1 MISAKR
7 LKQKKT
13 SLLSLLVVGAA
24 LAAFAILPT
33 MSGMAAASK
42 GGDDEHGYKD
52 YDHKKKF
59 HWCYEW
65 YYSHHHYYKHWY
77 KDFYPYEDWYDCHP
91 PMPHYHHDDDS
102 HHSGGYDD
110 HQQKKY

>member
-7 LKQKKT
+7 LKQNKT

-24 LAAFAILPT
+24 LAAFAILPV

-42 GGDDEHGYKD
+42 GDDDHGYKD